1 MIPAQNIVAWG
12 QSVPW
17 VEQRQVEQ
25 DLIISRALVEL
36 FADPFLQKELRFR
49 GGTALNKLHFPK
61 PLRYSEDIDL
71 TRTTAGP
78 IGPVLD
84 RVREILEPWL
94 GHAQFDPSKIAPKLR
109 FRVAAEDGNSQA
121 PIRLKV
127 EIHTRERTAYDDPVS
142 MPYAVKN
149 PWFTGSADIAT
160 FSNEEILATKLRALL
175 QRNKGRDLVDLSHAA
190 TVFDDLDVPRLI
202 TCFGKYLS
210 ATGDSISRAQAEERM
225 FDKLENPDFL
235 ADVLPLLAADEA
247 EKFDD
252 AAARVAFSDVFS
264 TFIKKIPGEAWART
278 PGMAKEF
285 EMPELA
291 QNG

>member
-1 MIPAQNIVAWG
+1 VIPAQNIVAWG

-25 DLIISRALVEL
+25 DLIISRALIEL
-36 FADPFLQKELRFR
+36 FADPFLKKELRFR

-71 TRTTAGP
+71 TRTTEGP

-94 GHAQFDPSKIAPKLR
+94 GHAQSVPSKIAPKLR
-109 FRVAAEDGNSQA
+109 FRVQAEDGNSEA

-127 EIHTRERTAYDDPVS
+127 EIHTRERTAYDDPIS
-142 MPYAVKN
+142 LPYAVKN
-149 PWFTGSADIAT
+149 PWFTGTANIAT
-160 FSNEEILATKLRALL
+160 FSKEEILATKLRALL

-190 TVFDDLDVPRLI
+190 AVFADLDVQRMI
-202 TCFGKYLS
+202 TCFEKYLS
-210 ATGDSISRAQAEERM
+210 ATDDSISRAQAEERM

-235 ADVLPLLAADEA
+235 ADVRPLLSADEA

-252 AAARVAFSDVFS
+252 GAAS
-264 TFIKKIPGEAWART
+264 
-278 PGMAKEF
+278 
-285 EMPELA
+285 
-291 QNG
+291 